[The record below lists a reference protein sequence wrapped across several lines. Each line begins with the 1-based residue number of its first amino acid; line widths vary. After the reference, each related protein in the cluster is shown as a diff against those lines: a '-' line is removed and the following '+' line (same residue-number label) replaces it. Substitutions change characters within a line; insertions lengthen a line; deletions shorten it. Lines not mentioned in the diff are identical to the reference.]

1 MRRAGWLRTFAEA
14 ALISAAS
21 AILALAVNGLRANGL
36 PLVAP
41 TPYTILVPCPEPGGP
56 VEAIAPND
64 PTIRGPRTFL
74 IDARG
79 ADEFGRAHLPGA
91 TNVPYDWLDPTP
103 DAELERLVKSVASSG
118 ATRVVVYG
126 DGGRPDSGEHL
137 GREISGG
144 GIRNVGFV
152 RGGAPALFEEGAS

>member
-1 MRRAGWLRTFAEA
+1 MRRARWLRTLAEA
-14 ALISAAS
+14 AVVAAAS
-21 AILALAVNGLRANGL
+21 AILALAVNGLRAAGL

-41 TPYTILVPCPEPGGP
+41 APYTILVPCPEPGGP
-56 VEAIAPND
+56 VEAIAPTD
-64 PTIRGPRTFL
+64 LGIGGPRTFL

-79 ADEFGRAHLPGA
+79 ADEFRREHLPGA
-91 TNVPYDWLDPTP
+91 TNVPYDWLDPIP
-103 DAELERLVKSVASSG
+103 EAELKRLVKSVASSG

-137 GREISGG
+137 GREISGA

-152 RGGAPALFEEGAS
+152 RGGAPALFEEGVS